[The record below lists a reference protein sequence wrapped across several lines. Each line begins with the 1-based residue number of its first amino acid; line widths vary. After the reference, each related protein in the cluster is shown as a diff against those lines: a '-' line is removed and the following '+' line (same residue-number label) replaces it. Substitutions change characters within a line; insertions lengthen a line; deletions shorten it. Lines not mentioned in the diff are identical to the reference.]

1 MTNMSFILLFYLLL
15 LFILFLHKQVNGQ
28 RVLYETVSNNTIE
41 HIWLEVGF
49 TYLDDT
55 NWFTI
60 TTKNDEFQHD
70 VVAFIS
76 LPDIGGSLYNES
88 IPLVPKMQQLPSKN
102 VDNTWSF
109 TTKLIQAKGS
119 RCSTEWYTP
128 VPIDPV
134 QVSWMVVEQNMIE
147 MSIFDDDGE
156 FKYYQSLL
164 IGANEITRN
173 NSDSDLSDGSTD
185 GNGNFNRVW

>member
-1 MTNMSFILLFYLLL
+1 MSFILLFYLL

-55 NWFTI
+55 NWFTV

-76 LPDIGGSLYNES
+76 LPDIGGSRYNES